1 MKSVQSV
8 KDESLK
14 HIVPEQRDVV
24 ARSGE
29 LSETSHPLLIARL
42 HQLRKLKSIHNKID
56 DLNFNA
62 HMIREFNYLCEH
74 NILFFL
80 TATGQFDA
88 LRKLLNAKI
97 ALAKVFTLKR
107 KIKRKR
113 SRAVAKRHHFPKP
126 TTLLPEMEEQPLI
139 HHDESLLSAQEITKN
154 TPVHYRFF
162 MHSGN
167 DRHVVL
173 IALDKLGQPL
183 QLGK

>member
-1 MKSVQSV
+1 MKSVHSV
-8 KDESLK
+8 REESLK
-14 HIVPEQRDVV
+14 RIVPEQHAVV
-24 ARSGE
+24 AKPGE
-29 LSETSHPLLIARL
+29 LSETSHPLFVARL

-56 DLNFNA
+56 DLNFNV

-88 LRKLLNAKI
+88 LRKLLHAKTE
-97 ALAKVFTLKR
+97 LAKVFTLKR

-126 TTLLPEMEEQPLI
+126 TILLSEMEEQPLI
-139 HHDESLLSAQEITKN
+139 HHDESLRSAQEITWN
-154 TPVHYRFF
+154 TPAHYRFF

-167 DRHVVL
+167 DRRVVL
-173 IALDKLGQPL
+173 IALNELGQPL
-183 QLGK
+183 QFGK